1 MSAPAP
7 VIARF
12 CSRCG
17 RERLPGARFCI
28 ACGFRFTDPGPP
40 LAVAQELAPD
50 HAYPIRY
57 RVRDDPRRQ
66 RVLTIFRLVI
76 AVPHLV
82 GWALVFP
89 LSLVVSVISWPIVL
103 AIGRVPA
110 PFHRLQAA
118 LLAYVTR
125 ISAYLCLAT
134 DEWPPFPW
142 QTAPE
147 YPIQVEVDPPAPF
160 SRLAAL
166 VALPRA
172 LPAALTAV
180 MFGVVA
186 WMLAIGAWFG
196 ILGVGRMPRTIH
208 EMLELSIGF
217 QCRALGHFPML
228 LTDQYP
234 WYESGPL
241 MLPSRRASTSG

>member
-1 MSAPAP
+1 MTAPAP
-7 VIARF
+7 AFARF

-17 RERLPGARFCI
+17 RERLPAARFCI
-28 ACGFRFTDPGPP
+28 ACGFRFTDPGPT
-40 LAVAQELAPD
+40 LEVARELTPD

-57 RVRDDPRRQ
+57 RVGDDPRRQ
-66 RVLTIFRLVI
+66 RALTLFRPLI
-76 AVPHLV
+76 AVPHLI

-89 LSLVVSVISWPIVL
+89 LSTAVSVISWPVVL
-103 AIGRVPA
+103 VTGRVPA

-125 ISAYLCLAT
+125 IAAYLCLAT
-134 DEWPPFPW
+134 DTWPPFPW
-142 QTAPE
+142 QAAPE

-160 SRLAAL
+160 SRLVAL
-166 VALPRA
+166 VVLPRA
-172 LPAALTAV
+172 LPAALTAA

-186 WMLAIGAWFG
+186 WMLAVGAWFG
-196 ILGVGRMPRTIH
+196 ILALGRMPRTIH

-217 QCRALGHFPML
+217 QCRALGHFPLL

-241 MLPSRRASTSG
+241 MLPSRRAGASG